1 LQHPLGLIYI
11 CFIKKKLNTGG
22 KNMKT
27 KMTKSLKI
35 KRFFFA
41 AMFVIGICG
50 SGMAQSTQTSGH
62 VGYRDTPA
70 GISDKGS
77 DFSNPNGISKL
88 LVYYS
93 ANTINLSFEKPSV
106 DNVNIRIYD
115 LTGKLILSDIAQT
128 SEVNIN
134 RVYNINGISNG
145 LYIVQIY
152 SSTQVISRKF
162 FV

>member
-1 LQHPLGLIYI
+1 
-11 CFIKKKLNTGG
+11 
-22 KNMKT
+22 MKT

-41 AMFVIGICG
+41 AMFVIGIYG
-50 SGMAQSTQTSGH
+50 TGMAQTTHTNGH
-62 VGYRDTPA
+62 VGYRETPA
-70 GISDKGS
+70 GISDNNS
-77 DFSNPNGISKL
+77 DYNNPSGISRL
-88 LVYYS
+88 IVYYS
-93 ANTINLSFEKPSV
+93 ANTINLSFEKPSLE
-106 DNVNIRIYD
+106 NVNIKIYD
-115 LTGKLILSDIAQT
+115 LTGKLILSDVAQT

-152 SSTQVISRKF
+152 SNTQVISRKF